1 MQESTKI
8 WRAGSGRDREVGER
22 VSSERGYHHGD
33 LPETLMDA
41 AIAEIAADGTENLSL
56 RALARQCG
64 VSATA
69 PYRHFPSKR
78 CLLAALATRGFRNIR
93 SHCEAALAAAGSDL
107 ESRVMAM
114 GRSYIEFAVQN
125 PTVYQLMF
133 GSVLEDFSEYESLSE
148 ASESAYGLVLEVME
162 EVVRDVPGH
171 SMSAIEAGAVAW
183 AGVHGI
189 ASLLLF
195 QMSRAN
201 SPQPSS
207 PQASLKALRSNTDQ
221 SLRMLMVGLLGG
233 E

>member
-1 MQESTKI
+1 VTE
-8 WRAGSGRDREVGER
+8 RAATD
-22 VSSERGYHHGD
+22 RGYHHGD
-33 LPETLMDA
+33 LAEALMDA
-41 AIAEIAADGTENLSL
+41 AIMEIAADGTENLSL

-93 SHCEAALAAAGSDL
+93 SHCEAALADAGDTL
-107 ESRVMAM
+107 EARVMAL
-114 GRSYIEFAVQN
+114 GRGYINFALEN

-133 GSVLEDFSEYESLSE
+133 GSVLEDFSEYESLAE
-148 ASESAYGLVLEVME
+148 ASEAAYALVLEVME
-162 EVVRDVPGH
+162 DVVSSVPGH
-171 SMSAIEAGAVAW
+171 QMSAIDAGAVAW

-195 QMSRAN
+195 ATSRAET
-201 SPQPSS
+201 SQPSR
-207 PQASLKALRSNTDQ
+207 PKASLAALRGNTEG
-221 SLRMLMVGLLGG
+221 SLRMLMAGLLRG